1 MEVISKIAEDLIQSL
16 KNKDELTTLVLRQL
30 KASITNAEIA
40 NNRKDLSEEQV
51 IKLFR
56 SEIKKRKEAS
66 GLYVQGGREE
76 LAAKENAEIEIIK
89 KYLPAEMSED
99 QIKAK
104 VTEIVEKLGASGMQD
119 MGKVIG
125 AVVKELGGAA
135 DGSVVSKLVKD
146 QLS

>member
-1 MEVISKIAEDLIQSL
+1 MEAILKIGEDLIQSL
-16 KNKDELTTLVLRQL
+16 KDKDELTTLVLRQL
-30 KASITNAEIA
+30 KTSITNAEIA
-40 NNRKDLSEEQV
+40 NSRKDLSEEQV
-51 IKLFR
+51 IKIFR
-56 SEIKKRKEAS
+56 SEVKKRKEAAK
-66 GLYVQGGREE
+66 LYFQGGREE
-76 LAAKENAEIEIIK
+76 LAAKENAEIEVIK
-89 KYLPAEMSED
+89 KYLPAEISED

-135 DGSVVSKLVKD
+135 DGSIVSKLVKE

>member
-40 NNRKDLSEEQV
+40 NNRKDLSEERV

-66 GLYVQGGREE
+66 GLYIQGGREE

-104 VTEIVEKLGASGMQD
+104 VTEIVKKFGASGMQD

-135 DGSVVSKLVKD
+135 DGSVVSKLVKK

>member
-40 NNRKDLSEEQV
+40 NNRKDLSEEQI

-76 LAAKENAEIEIIK
+76 LAAKENAEIGIIK

-104 VTEIVEKLGASGMQD
+104 VTEVVEKLGASGMQD

-125 AVVKELGGAA
+125 AVVKELGGTA
-135 DGSVVSKLVKD
+135 DGSVVSKLVKK